1 MVGLNIHD
9 RYRISMRRIFGALCV
24 ALVIA
29 IGLAIGIYWY
39 AGAYGF
45 NGVMRRG
52 GSVWMA
58 SNPDDARVSPSM
70 KLALT
75 RPDLKVTCGDLHWRE
90 IHPGFHVGELP
101 VLADGREV
109 DRIMLARID
118 PARFRFEVKN
128 RPAGD
133 KDLQGWMQLLGAAL
147 VINGSYFASDGT
159 PVTPLLSA
167 GAHSGPKAY
176 DATHG
181 AFVASGSSVQVQD
194 LSGTPWSR
202 AFEGADHAMVSYPML
217 IGSDGKGRA
226 VVSKSLANRSFV
238 AQDTEGYIILGTTAD
253 AFFSLDRLTDFLRQ
267 SPLKL
272 KTALNLDGGSVAC
285 QGISL
290 DGFVRHQCGKYESRN
305 VEGRPAVPLF
315 GQRRWTMP
323 IVLAVF
329 PK

>member
-1 MVGLNIHD
+1 MVGIGFP
-9 RYRISMRRIFGALCV
+9 MRRIFGALSAVLVVVIFGV
-24 ALVIA
+24 AGWL
-29 IGLAIGIYWY
+29 YWR
-39 AGAYGF
+39 AYHH
-45 NGVMRRG
+45 
-52 GSVWMA
+52 
-58 SNPDDARVSPSM
+58 DDPRVSPSM
-70 KLALT
+70 KLALA
-75 RPDLKVTCGDLHWRE
+75 RPDLKATSGDFHWQE
-90 IHPGFHVGELP
+90 IYPGFQAGELP

-109 DRIMLARID
+109 DRLMLARID
-118 PARFRFEVKN
+118 PARFRFEVKH
-128 RPAGD
+128 RPSGD

-147 VINGSYFASDGT
+147 VINGSYFSSDGA

-167 GAHSGPKAY
+167 GARSGPDAY

-194 LSGTPWSR
+194 LAGTPWNR
-202 AFEGADHAMVSYPML
+202 AFEGADNAMVSYPML

-226 VVSKSLANRSFV
+226 GASNLLANRSFV
-238 AQDTEGYIILGTTAD
+238 AQDVDGYIILGTSVD
-253 AFFSLDRLTDFLRQ
+253 AFFSLGRLADFLRQ

-290 DGFVRHQCGKYESRN
+290 AGFVRHQCGRFETRRAD
-305 VEGRPAVPLF
+305 ERLERLAPLF

>member
-1 MVGLNIHD
+1 
-9 RYRISMRRIFGALCV
+9 MRRIFGALGV
-24 ALVIA
+24 ALVIN
-29 IGLAIGIYWY
+29 IGLAGAIYWY
-39 AGAYGF
+39 AGVYGL

-58 SNPDDARVSPSM
+58 SNPDHPRVSPSM

-75 RPDLKVTCGDLHWRE
+75 RADLHVTSGDLHWHE

-118 PARFRFEVKN
+118 PARFRFEVRN
-128 RPAGD
+128 RPSGD

-167 GAHSGPKAY
+167 GAQSGPKAY
-176 DATHG
+176 DAIHG
-181 AFVASGSSVQVQD
+181 AFVASASSVQVQD
-194 LSGTPWSR
+194 LSGTAWSR
-202 AFEGADHAMVSYPML
+202 AFEGADNAMVSYPML

-226 VVSKSLANRSFV
+226 VASKSLANRSFV
-238 AQDTEGYIILGTTAD
+238 AQDIEGYIVLGTTVD
-253 AFFSLDRLTDFLRQ
+253 AFFSLDRLADFLRQ

-290 DGFVRHQCGKYESRN
+290 DGFVRNQCGRSETRN
-305 VEGRPAVPLF
+305 VEGRTEVLAPLF
-315 GQRRWTMP
+315 GRRRWTMP